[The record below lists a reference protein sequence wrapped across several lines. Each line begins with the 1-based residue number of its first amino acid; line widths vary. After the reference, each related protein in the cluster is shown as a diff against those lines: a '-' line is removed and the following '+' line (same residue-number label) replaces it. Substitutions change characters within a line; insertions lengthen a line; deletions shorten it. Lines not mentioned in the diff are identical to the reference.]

1 MRIAFLTD
9 TYWPRINGVTVS
21 TEIFVKK
28 LRALGHVVELWA
40 PDYTLP
46 RCPSAEEEPGV
57 HRFRSLTPF
66 FSKEDRLPHPGHRR
80 RLYEELDTFGPDLI
94 HVQTEISSLFIRSF
108 ARKRRVPVVQTCHTY
123 FEQYIGYYFP
133 ALPSG
138 PLKVFA
144 RWLTRRLV
152 QTADALVS
160 PTHAMKEVLES
171 YGITIPISIVPT
183 GIAEEDF
190 VYRDKDEE
198 KQTSFWLDR
207 HPEFRNRRLL
217 LCVGR
222 VAQEKNV
229 DFLLDAM
236 DRVKAAEPKAL
247 LVVAG
252 SGPYLETFRENVRR
266 RSLTDHVVCLGYVDR
281 QDLRHLYALAE
292 VFTFASVT
300 ETQGLVTIEAM
311 MCGTPAVAIGKMG
324 TREVMAGDNG
334 GFMVD
339 EDPSLFAAAVLRL
352 LQDPA
357 LYQNKSK
364 EALAYSQNWT
374 ASQMTRRLE
383 ALYQKVLTTI

>member
-21 TEIFVKK
+21 TDVFVKQ
-28 LRALGHVVELWA
+28 LRSLGHQVELWA
-40 PDYTLP
+40 PDYS
-46 RCPSAEEEPGV
+46 SATSPTSPEPGL

-66 FSKEDRLPHPGHRR
+66 FSVEDRLPHPGHRR
-80 RLYEELDTFGPDLI
+80 KLYAELDAFAPDLI
-94 HVQTEISSLFIRSF
+94 HVQTEVASLFIRSF
-108 ARKRRVPVVQTCHTY
+108 ARSRKVPVVQTCHTY

-133 ALPSG
+133 ALPTG

-152 QTADALVS
+152 QTADALVC
-160 PTHAMKEVLES
+160 PTHAMKEVIES
-171 YGITIPISIVPT
+171 YGITLPISIVPT

-190 VYRDKDEE
+190 GYKDKDAE

-207 HPEFRNRRLL
+207 HPVLRNRRVL

-229 DFLLDAM
+229 DFLLDMM
-236 DRVKAAEPKAL
+236 DRVRASEPTAL

-252 SGPYLETFRENVRR
+252 SGPYLETFRGNLARR
-266 RSLTDHVVCLGYVDR
+266 GLSEHVLCLGYVDR
-281 QDLRHLYALAE
+281 QDLRHLYTLAE

-334 GFMVD
+334 GFMVE
-339 EDPSLFAAAVLRL
+339 EDVEAFAAAVLRL
-352 LQDPA
+352 LQDPD
-357 LYQNKSK
+357 LYRAKSA

-374 ASQMTRRLE
+374 ASRMTRKIE
-383 ALYQKVLTTI
+383 ALYQEVLTIP